1 MSTETNQVS
10 KETQAKNDK
19 AMESIEVM
27 KPKGAFYFKSPR
39 FAGLTLQVQKMVK
52 NPQTGKEEQEVD
64 EQATFTQYYDTWK
77 GDVIR
82 VGYLMTESAKIAK
95 LAESD
100 DNVETITEKEYNEAV
115 EKLRRAPV
123 PAV

>member
-1 MSTETNQVS
+1 MVS
-10 KETQAKNDK
+10 KEMQENNEIAK
-19 AMESIEVM
+19 ASIESAA
-27 KPKGAFYFKSPR
+27 PKSKSFYFKAVKH
-39 FAGLTLQVQKMVK
+39 AGLTLQVQKMVK
-52 NPQTGKEEQEVD
+52 NPKTGEDEQQLD

-82 VGYLMTESAKIAK
+82 VGYLKTESEKIAK
-95 LAESD
+95 IAESD
-100 DNVETITEKEYNEAV
+100 DNVETITEKEYNDAV